1 MGGEHDG
8 VCMSKSRWFR
18 DEGVV
23 IYDTHT
29 RTLDVYTNVY
39 GDFEFGYNNNNNNI
53 TYKCRFSR
61 RPGRARV
68 GTLAESTT
76 TTAIMKTA
84 AADPYEFFRW
94 KSSCGRLVVRT
105 TWVSG
110 VRHVLLS
117 DDDKS
122 HEKEI
127 RLQTR
132 RRTAH
137 VVDRGTQSSRIV
149 DDHDDEDSEHN
160 CNDDDNYVE
169 RVLQWLQKPSVELDA
184 RRKPMSAPGSDARG
198 CRRPALVKT
207 CSIPE
212 RHSPRS
218 EHWQAIAVHD
228 ERPMTTTRSGIKSR
242 HKTELHVHMPSV
254 LQRGGPATTG
264 DNGKIA
270 DDFECY

>member
-1 MGGEHDG
+1 MGWEHDG
-8 VCMSKSRWFR
+8 VCMSKSRWFH

-23 IYDTHT
+23 IYNTHT
-29 RTLDVYTNVY
+29 RTRDVYTKYVY
-39 GDFEFGYNNNNNNI
+39 GDFKFGYNSNI
-53 TYKCRFSR
+53 TYKCRFSK

-68 GTLAESTT
+68 GTLAETSF
-76 TTAIMKTA
+76 TTAIMKTSD
-84 AADPYEFFRW
+84 ADPYEFFRW

-122 HEKEI
+122 PEKEK
-127 RLQTR
+127 RLQLR
-132 RRTAH
+132 RRATH
-137 VVDRGTQSSRIV
+137 VDRGTQSSRIV
-149 DDHDDEDSEHN
+149 DDYDDEGSEHN
-160 CNDDDNYVE
+160 CNDDENYVE

-184 RRKPMSAPGSDARG
+184 CRKPMSAPGNDARSY
-198 CRRPALVKT
+198 RRPALVKT

-218 EHWQAIAVHD
+218 EHRQAIVIHN
-228 ERPMTTTRSGIKSR
+228 EKPTTTTRSGIKSR

-254 LQRGGPATTG
+254 LHGPATTA

-270 DDFECY
+270 HDYEYY

>member
-1 MGGEHDG
+1 
-8 VCMSKSRWFR
+8 
-18 DEGVV
+18 
-23 IYDTHT
+23 
-29 RTLDVYTNVY
+29 
-39 GDFEFGYNNNNNNI
+39 
-53 TYKCRFSR
+53 
-61 RPGRARV
+61 
-68 GTLAESTT
+68 
-76 TTAIMKTA
+76 MKTA
-84 AADPYEFFRW
+84 DTTNPYEFFRW

-122 HEKEI
+122 SEKEK
-127 RLQTR
+127 RLQLR
-132 RRTAH
+132 RRTVH
-137 VVDRGTQSSRIV
+137 VDRGTQSPRTV

-160 CNDDDNYVE
+160 YSKDDDNYVE

-184 RRKPMSAPGSDARG
+184 RRKPMSAPGDDARG

-218 EHWQAIAVHD
+218 EHRQAIVIHD
-228 ERPMTTTRSGIKSR
+228 DRPMTTMRSAVKCR

-254 LQRGGPATTG
+254 LQGGGPANTA

-270 DDFECY
+270 NDNECY